1 MNNVLIITSIALI
14 ACVVGFVGGLVFMT
28 FKVETEE
35 MQQAVG
41 EKRNGRMSINGYQI
55 LAMRTSNK
63 KASES
68 EHLLNGALG
77 LAGESGEVCDIIK
90 KAFMQGHPLDY
101 DHIAKELGDVCWY
114 IAETAT
120 AIGYDL
126 ETIFAMN
133 IDKLMKRYPQGFSS
147 ERSQHR
153 REGDV

>member
-1 MNNVLIITSIALI
+1 MNDILIILAIALI
-14 ACVVGFVGGLVFMT
+14 ACAVGFIGGLVFKT
-28 FKVETEE
+28 FKEETEE
-35 MQQAVG
+35 MQKAAN
-41 EKRNGRMSINGYQI
+41 EKRNGKMSINGYQV

-63 KASES
+63 KVSDT
-68 EHLLNGALG
+68 EHLFNGALG
-77 LAGESGEVCDIIK
+77 LAGESGEVCDLIK

-101 DHIAKELGDVCWY
+101 EHIAKELGDVCWY

-147 ERSQHR
+147 ERSQR
-153 REGDV
+153 RAKGDV